1 MSVIF
6 DCIYKIFCCSATTRI
21 FYDLSLALFI
31 CLLTLGCVCIVILH
45 CIKSSQKRSM
55 RWLFYVF
62 QGGYIL
68 DICIATC
75 EYEMVGLYY
84 SSITSDFLSCTAR
97 FTFLLIVYALVCAY
111 KKLLLWRENN
121 YEDEKGNF
129 LNNSCNNNAE
139 LTTNENLNLIN
150 YLDESNNELVDVNLS
165 FVNKLTNALLDK
177 ELNDSEKEF
186 CLDLLFD
193 LKSLPTKCEIERV
206 KSLNAKLRTLT
217 KKASEYNIAC

>member
-1 MSVIF
+1 
-6 DCIYKIFCCSATTRI
+6 
-21 FYDLSLALFI
+21 
-31 CLLTLGCVCIVILH
+31 
-45 CIKSSQKRSM
+45 
-55 RWLFYVF
+55 
-62 QGGYIL
+62 
-68 DICIATC
+68 
-75 EYEMVGLYY
+75 MVGLYY
-84 SSITSDFLSCTAR
+84 SSITSAFLSCTAR
-97 FTFLLIVYALVCAY
+97 FAFLLIVYALVCAY
-111 KKLLLWRENN
+111 KKLLLWRENH
-121 YEDEKGNF
+121 YEDEKGKF

-139 LTTNENLNLIN
+139 LTTNEDLNLIDN
-150 YLDESNNELVDVNLS
+150 LNESNNELVDVNLS